1 MSYLL
6 VASGKKPIEG
16 VDNILDKLAMREA
29 KEECGLDVDAKG
41 ATLIKN

>member
-29 KEECGLDVDAKG
+29 KE
-41 ATLIKN
+41 